1 MLMCDL
7 LFNDYFIICIPHN
20 DSKSSFISPL
30 PLISNAI
37 NGGNILTFSNKHVA
51 ASVTM

>member
-1 MLMCDL
+1 MLMCDH

-20 DSKSSFISPL
+20 DSKSSLISP